1 MTHVISELIVT
12 PYKYVKNC
20 WYVVGLSH
28 EFKPNSLS
36 GHKIAGQS
44 ILIWRTQQ
52 GKAVAFDNRCCHKR
66 FPLSEGRLMEDGTLE
81 CAYHGLR
88 YNEDGKCVLIPSQ
101 AESPIPK
108 HARAKP
114 FPIKEQDGMV
124 WVWTGERERC
134 HDRSPP
140 RTPEVIDDNWE
151 SIDSGPM
158 HVPAN
163 YLLLIENLLDITH
176 FYPLHDGNIGDL
188 ENSHIPI
195 QHEEGEIDGN
205 RYIKQIRE
213 VENYKQPPFLA
224 DWFCYDIVDRHHSHC
239 MMSPGLTRVVMRV
252 APPGDLGTDKERG
265 YVLIHTHTPID
276 ERSHTWR
283 WCVSCRSDHMSGGDP
298 SISAAKRIS
307 QMFPSVVEEDRWALE
322 KQQEM
327 FEIPDQGYS
336 ELYLKSDKALRRARQ
351 IFLRMMRDE
360 QVVDEKENFLAVAQ

>member
-1 MTHVISELIVT
+1 MT

-124 WVWTGERERC
+124 VNKDYAWFGNDGESAMTQ
-134 HDRSPP
+134 DPGSD
-140 RTPEVIDDNWE
+140 VALSGNDDE
-151 SIDSGPM
+151 SESDS
-158 HVPAN
+158 
-163 YLLLIENLLDITH
+163 
-176 FYPLHDGNIGDL
+176 
-188 ENSHIPI
+188 
-195 QHEEGEIDGN
+195 
-205 RYIKQIRE
+205 
-213 VENYKQPPFLA
+213 
-224 DWFCYDIVDRHHSHC
+224 
-239 MMSPGLTRVVMRV
+239 
-252 APPGDLGTDKERG
+252 
-265 YVLIHTHTPID
+265 
-276 ERSHTWR
+276 
-283 WCVSCRSDHMSGGDP
+283 
-298 SISAAKRIS
+298 
-307 QMFPSVVEEDRWALE
+307 ALV
-322 KQQEM
+322 
-327 FEIPDQGYS
+327 GS
-336 ELYLKSDKALRRARQ
+336 E
-351 IFLRMMRDE
+351 
-360 QVVDEKENFLAVAQ
+360 